1 MAIEL
6 ELEAEVDVDVDVAV
20 VDTVTDDAANS
31 YPASDPE
38 AMAELQELAYAEAA
52 EAEAAEAEL
61 DAEEV
66 GTQEVGDAEEVTG
79 APSLA
84 ATPAT
89 PLTPPSFDIDS
100 SALDLLSQI
109 ANAELRCKRAEWV
122 VIERKEALKEAKE
135 EFDGCVAELRK
146 IAAQAKNDSQ
156 RPLFNVVVDAGSAKP
171 ATPIATD
178 VAPDAGTIT
187 SDAVLPEEAVIAVDD
202 SSAPTPSTTW
212 KSTSIDELDDLT
224 PATLEALRRGDI
236 ATLGELSDLIA
247 RCDGASSDYWPKGIG
262 KKKQQQIIESLLT
275 WKENNGEL
283 GTADTSIPVTLPT
296 WEALSVEEQQVYL
309 EQRRERLAGKT
320 CAELDALYPTDHP
333 QHGTFAQGKEDQS
346 NDDMLINCPCSPD
359 TNGDWS
365 FVDAWIAG
373 WLWGD
378 RQLDGSDADAAG

>member
-6 ELEAEVDVDVDVAV
+6 EMELETMTGEISEEVAEGIEREEAENE
-20 VDTVTDDAANS
+20 VTDDVEDGDQEEASIATTATTIVQGLEKLAEVAGPDAIDEMEKNATQDRQS
-31 YPASDPE
+31 TTPPA
-38 AMAELQELAYAEAA
+38 
-52 EAEAAEAEL
+52 
-61 DAEEV
+61 
-66 GTQEVGDAEEVTG
+66 
-79 APSLA
+79 
-84 ATPAT
+84 
-89 PLTPPSFDIDS
+89 PPSFDIDS

-109 ANAELRCKRAEWV
+109 SNAELRCKRAEWV
-122 VIERKEALKEAKE
+122 VIERKEALKEAKD

-156 RPLFNVVVDAGSAKP
+156 RPLFNVVVGAGATSTTPNAT

-187 SDAVLPEEAVIAVDD
+187 SDAIQPEEAVIAVDD
-202 SSAPTPSTTW
+202 CNAW

-247 RCDGASSDYWPKGIG
+247 RCDGGSSDYWPKGIG

-283 GTADTSIPVTLPT
+283 GTVDTASVPVTLPN
-296 WEALSVEEQQVYL
+296 WEALSVEEQQTYL
-309 EQRRERLAGKT
+309 ESRRQRLTGKT
-320 CAELDALYPTDHP
+320 CAELDALYPADHP

-346 NDDMLINCPCSPD
+346 NDDLLINCPCSPD

-378 RQLDGSDADAAG
+378 RQLDGSSEDAAG

>member
-6 ELEAEVDVDVDVAV
+6 ELEAEVDVVV
-20 VDTVTDDAANS
+20 VDNDEALDDDTDDQAEFAQEVAETFAA
-31 YPASDPE
+31 AGI
-38 AMAELQELAYAEAA
+38 LAGDDEPS
-52 EAEAAEAEL
+52 
-61 DAEEV
+61 
-66 GTQEVGDAEEVTG
+66 TQEVV
-79 APSLA
+79 A
-84 ATPAT
+84 ASASTTTPPA
-89 PLTPPSFDIDS
+89 PPSFDIDS

-156 RPLFNVVVDAGSAKP
+156 RPLFNVAVGAVTP
-171 ATPIATD
+171 ANVEAVD
-178 VAPDAGTIT
+178 VAPDASEVV
-187 SDAVLPEEAVIAVDD
+187 SDAVLPKETVIAVDD
-202 SSAPTPSTTW
+202 SSTPNQPSTTW

-283 GTADTSIPVTLPT
+283 GTADTTSVPVTLPD
-296 WEALSVEEQQVYL
+296 WEALSMEEQQVQL
-309 EQRRERLAGKT
+309 ERRRELLLNKT
-320 CAELDALYPTDHP
+320 CAELDAMYPADHP
-333 QHGTFAQGKEDQS
+333 QHGTYAQGKEDQA
-346 NDDMLINCPCSPD
+346 NDDLLINCPCSPD
-359 TNGDWS
+359 SDGDWS

-378 RQLDGSDADAAG
+378 RRLDGSSEDAAG

>member
-6 ELEAEVDVDVDVAV
+6 EMELETMTGEISEEVAEGIEREEAENE
-20 VDTVTDDAANS
+20 VTDDDCGQEEADTATDS
-31 YPASDPE
+31 TEPTLAEKLTTDAPTHPQTPPA
-38 AMAELQELAYAEAA
+38 
-52 EAEAAEAEL
+52 
-61 DAEEV
+61 
-66 GTQEVGDAEEVTG
+66 
-79 APSLA
+79 
-84 ATPAT
+84 
-89 PLTPPSFDIDS
+89 PPSFDIDS

-156 RPLFNVVVDAGSAKP
+156 RPLFNVVVGAGTTSNAT

-187 SDAVLPEEAVIAVDD
+187 SDAIQPEEAVIAVDD
-202 SSAPTPSTTW
+202 SATTAPATSTTW
-212 KSTSIDELDDLT
+212 KATSIDELDDLS

-262 KKKQQQIIESLLT
+262 KKKQQQIIESLLL

-283 GTADTSIPVTLPT
+283 GTTDTTTVPVTLPT
-296 WEALSVEEQQVYL
+296 WEALSIEEQQVYL
-309 EQRRERLAGKT
+309 EQRRELLTGKT
-320 CAELDALYPTDHP
+320 CAELDALYPVYHP

-346 NDDMLINCPCSPD
+346 NDDLLINCPCSPD

-378 RQLDGSDADAAG
+378 RQLDGSSEDAAG

>member
-6 ELEAEVDVDVDVAV
+6 ELEAEVEV
-20 VDTVTDDAANS
+20 VGVVGATGDAAEPDTDTDWDDDTDDQ
-31 YPASDPE
+31 
-38 AMAELQELAYAEAA
+38 AEF
-52 EAEAAEAEL
+52 
-61 DAEEV
+61 
-66 GTQEVGDAEEVTG
+66 TQEVAETFAAAGILAEELPA
-79 APSLA
+79 APA
-84 ATPAT
+84 ATPT
-89 PLTPPSFDIDS
+89 PTTPPAPPSFDIDS

-156 RPLFNVVVDAGSAKP
+156 RPLFNVAVGAVTPAKVE
-171 ATPIATD
+171 AVE
-178 VAPDAGTIT
+178 VAPDAGEVV
-187 SDAVLPEEAVIAVDD
+187 SDAVLPEEVVIAVASDI
-202 SSAPTPSTTW
+202 PITW
-212 KSTSIDELDDLT
+212 KSTSIDALGLT
-224 PATLEALRRGDI
+224 PSLTEKLREGDI
-236 ATLGELSDLIA
+236 ATLGELADMIERAENGGS
-247 RCDGASSDYWPKGIG
+247 WPRGIG
-262 KKKQQQIIESLLT
+262 KAKRTTVTDALLN
-275 WKENNGEL
+275 WQNENL
-283 GTADTSIPVTLPT
+283 ATDTTTVPVTLPT
-296 WEALSVEEQQVYL
+296 WEALSIEEQQVYL
-309 EQRRERLAGKT
+309 EQRRELLTGKT

-378 RQLDGSDADAAG
+378 RQLDGSEADAAG